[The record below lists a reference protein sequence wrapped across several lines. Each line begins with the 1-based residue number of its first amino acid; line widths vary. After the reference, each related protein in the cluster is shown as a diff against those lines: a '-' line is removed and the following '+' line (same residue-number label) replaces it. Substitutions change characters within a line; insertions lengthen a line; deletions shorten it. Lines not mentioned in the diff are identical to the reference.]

1 MTTITIKTSTPKK
14 QETLQGLVRTALHR
28 EKENLQLALTR
39 TRDELASFEKRYR
52 LTSAKFYRTYQ
63 SGKLDDRNDF
73 IDWAGEYRI
82 YLSLKEQIA
91 SLRGLKIDHR

>member
-1 MTTITIKTSTPKK
+1 MASITIKTSTSKRRD
-14 QETLQGLVRTALHR
+14 TLRGLVQTALYR

-39 TRDELASFEKRYR
+39 TRDELARFEKRHR
-52 LTSAKFYRTYQ
+52 LTSAKFYRSYQ

-73 IDWAGEYRI
+73 IDWAGEYQI
-82 YLSLKEQIA
+82 YLLLREQIA